1 MKQQTSTMLIL
12 LATLLI
18 GMAIGFFIPRP
29 SSWQPFAANGP
40 GARQGYMNS
49 PRGAG
54 QPGYGLQQLEN
65 KLNLTRQQRE
75 AFEQAVLRHRDSMR
89 TVMNRQRLT
98 ARQHMQGLNKD
109 LRTILNDQQYQQWE
123 QFYQRRMQNMGRR
136 GMGPGMGRGRWQQ

>member
-1 MKQQTSTMLIL
+1 MKQQTSTLLIL

-29 SSWQPFAANGP
+29 SSWQPFRANGP
-40 GARQGYMNS
+40 GFRQGFMNN

-54 QPGYGLQQLEN
+54 QPGSGLQQLEN

-75 AFEQAVLRHRDSMR
+75 AFEQAILRHRDSMR
-89 TVMNRQRLT
+89 TVMDRQRLS
-98 ARQHMQGLNKD
+98 ARQHMQRQMQGLNNE
-109 LRTILNDQQYQQWE
+109 LRTILDDRQYQQWE

-136 GMGPGMGRGRWQQ
+136 GMGPGQWRN